1 MKKQNLSPSRIEELL
16 GKFKSLRVLVVGD
29 VGIDRYTLGTVE
41 RISPEAPVPILHVV
55 EEKLKLGLA
64 ANVADNIRALSGR
77 VSLVGIVG
85 KDRYS
90 EDFDR
95 LMKGIGAETSGLVR
109 STSRRTILKERVVSM
124 NQQLLRVDYETT
136 GAIDAKTKS
145 EMLAK
150 TERELAR
157 ADILIIQDYCKGIF
171 DRGFFAELVK
181 RAKKR
186 GLVIAVDPNSKTPLS
201 LYEGASFMTPNTKE
215 AEALTKIAITDDAS
229 LTACGRALLK
239 ATGGDSVIIT
249 RGKDGMALFEKGRSA
264 PKLIPTYAR
273 EVFDVSG
280 AGDTVIS
287 LMALTVAAGGSI
299 EEAAI
304 LGNLGAGVV
313 VGKRGT
319 ATVTVPELKAAYQ
332 LQSELGAMTFN
343 S

>member
-1 MKKQNLSPSRIEELL
+1 MKKQNLSPSRIDELL

-29 VGIDRYTLGTVE
+29 VGIDRYTFGTVE
-41 RISPEAPVPILHVV
+41 RISPEAPVPILNVV

-85 KDRYS
+85 KDRYA

-95 LMKGIGAETSGLVR
+95 LMKGIGAEITGLVR
-109 STSRRTILKERVVSM
+109 SASRRTILKERVVSM

-150 TERELAR
+150 CEKEFAR
-157 ADILIIQDYCKGIF
+157 ADILIIQDYSKGIF
-171 DRGFFAELVK
+171 DRAFFAELVK

-186 GLVIAVDPNSKTPLS
+186 ELVIAVDPNSKTPLS

-229 LTACGRALLK
+229 LAACGRALLK

-249 RGKDGMALFEKGRSA
+249 RGKDGMALFEKGRMA
-264 PKLIPTYAR
+264 PKLIPTFAR

-287 LMALTVAAGGSI
+287 LMALTVAAGGTI

-319 ATVTVPELKAAYQ
+319 ATVTVPELKAAYL
-332 LQSELGAMTFN
+332 LQCERGEMTFN